1 MAESSTNY
9 HEPYELLPEGLK
21 DMHRA
26 IVSIQE
32 ELEAV
37 DWYAQ
42 RAAVC
47 ADGELKDILLHNRD
61 EEVEHA
67 FMLIEWLRRK
77 DPVFA
82 QMASTYIAS
91 EGPILSV
98 EEKAMGKAA
107 PGGDGGGGR
116 TAALEGPGGI
126 GSLKATS

>member
-9 HEPYELLPEGLK
+9 HEPFELLPEELK

-26 IVSIQE
+26 LISVKE

-67 FMLIEWLRRK
+67 VMLIEWLRRR

-82 QMASTYIAS
+82 RMAQTYLSTG
-91 EGPILSV
+91 GPILSI
-98 EEKAMGKAA
+98 EEKATGMA
-107 PGGDGGGGR
+107 GGAGGEGGR
-116 TAALEGPGGI
+116 SAALEGPGGI
-126 GSLKATS
+126 GSLKAST